1 MEHAARLTQAM
12 ASAITPESAPT
23 PDDAELVC
31 AARGGSR
38 VAFSELYERYAR
50 IVHAILL
57 ARVPYG
63 EAEDLVQDVFVIAF
77 QKLASLREPNALGGW
92 LAAIARRCA
101 VDYHR
106 AAFRENAA
114 KREAAHGQPTQPEA
128 NAFHVLE
135 AIQTLPEA
143 YREALILRL
152 VAGLT
157 GPEIAGRIGLTPDSV
172 RVNLFR
178 GMKMLR
184 ERLKGIDAV

>member
-1 MEHAARLTQAM
+1 MEHATWLTQAM
-12 ASAITPESAPT
+12 ASAASPESVPI
-23 PDDAELVC
+23 PDDADLVR
-31 AARGGSR
+31 AARGGSQ
-38 VAFSELYERYAR
+38 VAFSELYTRYAR
-50 IVHAILL
+50 VVHGILL
-57 ARVPYG
+57 ARGPYG

-77 QKLASLREPNALGGW
+77 QKIASLREPKALGGW
-92 LAAIARRCA
+92 LAAIARRSA
-101 VDYHR
+101 TDYHR

-114 KREAAHGQPTQPEA
+114 KREAAHEHSTEPDA
-128 NAFHVLE
+128 NAFHVLQ

-184 ERLKGIDAV
+184 ERLKGSDEV

>member
-1 MEHAARLTQAM
+1 
-12 ASAITPESAPT
+12 
-23 PDDAELVC
+23 LVR

-38 VAFSELYERYAR
+38 VAFTELYTRYAR
-50 IVHAILL
+50 VVHSILL

-77 QKLASLREPNALGGW
+77 QKIALLREPKALGGW
-92 LAAIARRCA
+92 LAAIARRSA
-101 VDYHR
+101 TDYHR

-114 KREAAHGQPTQPEA
+114 KREAAQGQSTEPEA
-128 NAFHVLE
+128 DAFHVLQ

-152 VAGLT
+152 VAGLS
-157 GPEIAGRIGLTPDSV
+157 GPEIAERIGLTPDSV

-184 ERLKGIDAV
+184 ERLKGRGEV